1 MDKAII
7 GLVGVAL
14 GVLLG
19 ILKDWIFQKAKRKK
33 EYEYLAT
40 RVACELDR
48 FVYRCVDVA
57 NDDGTSYGQYDK
69 DGCACIQVT
78 PPEFN
83 PLELDVDWRS
93 LPSNLMYEIL
103 NLPNK
108 VETANAA
115 ISSVFDHVTVPP
127 HYEEGFEARQLHFSE
142 LGLLAMDLAKRLRK
156 FAKLPAFEA
165 IENWNPEE
173 VLTYKKKQAIE
184 IQEDRYRA
192 QETLMRNIEVGNA

>member
-33 EYEYLAT
+33 EYEYLAI

-69 DGCACIQVT
+69 DGRARIQVT
-78 PPEFN
+78 PPSFN
-83 PLELDVDWRS
+83 PHDLDVDWRS

-108 VETANAA
+108 IEIANEF
-115 ISSVFDHVTVPP
+115 ISSVFDHVAGPP
-127 HYEEGFEARQLHFSE
+127 YYEEGFEARQLHYSE
-142 LGLLAMDLAKRLRK
+142 LGLLAMDLAVRLRVY
-156 FAKLPAFEA
+156 AKLPAFETP
-165 IENWNPEE
+165 ENWNPHEIFND
-173 VLTYKKKQAIE
+173 KKRQVID
-184 IQEDRYRA
+184 IQNKRHKA
-192 QETLMRNIEVGNA
+192 QQKLMKNLEASNA

>member
-33 EYEYLAT
+33 EYEYLAI

-57 NDDGTSYGQYDK
+57 QDDGTSYGQYDK
-69 DGCACIQVT
+69 DGCARIQVT

-83 PLELDVDWRS
+83 PNDLDVDWRS

-108 VETANAA
+108 IETANEA
-115 ISSVFDHVTVPP
+115 ISSIFDHVEGPP
-127 HYEEGFEARQLHFSE
+127 YYEEGFEARQLHYSE
-142 LGLLAMDLAKRLRK
+142 LGLFAMGLAKRLRK
-156 FAKLPAFEA
+156 YAKLPAFEA
-165 IENWNPEE
+165 PENWSPNEM
-173 VLTYKKKQAIE
+173 LNDKRKQIIK
-184 IQEDRYRA
+184 IQEERYRA
-192 QETLMRNIEVGNA
+192 QDKLMNKLGADSA

>member
-19 ILKDWIFQKAKRKK
+19 ILKDWIFQRAKRKK
-33 EYEYLAT
+33 EYEYLAIK
-40 RVACELDR
+40 VVCELDR

-57 NDDGTSYGQYDK
+57 HDDGTVYGQYDK
-69 DGCACIQVT
+69 DGSARIQVT

-83 PLELDVDWRS
+83 PNDLDVDWRS

-108 VETANAA
+108 IEVANEI
-115 ISSVFDHVTVPP
+115 ISSVFEHVAGGPY
-127 HYEEGFEARQLHFSE
+127 YEEGFEARQLHYSE
-142 LGLLAMDLAKRLRK
+142 LGLLAMNLAVTLRK
-156 FAKLPAFEA
+156 YAGLPAFETP
-165 IENWNPEE
+165 ENWNPSE
-173 VLTYKKKQAIE
+173 LLYNKKRQIIE
-184 IQEDRYRA
+184 IQEERYRA
-192 QETLMRNIEVGNA
+192 QEKHRKNFEAGNV

>member
-33 EYEYLAT
+33 EYEYLAI

-57 NDDGTSYGQYDK
+57 HDDGTSYGQYDK
-69 DGCACIQVT
+69 DGCARIQVT

-83 PLELDVDWRS
+83 PNDLDVDWRS

-108 VETANAA
+108 IEIANEA
-115 ISSVFDHVTVPP
+115 ISSVFDHVAGPP
-127 HYEEGFEARQLHFSE
+127 YYEEGFEARQLHYSE
-142 LGLLAMDLAKRLRK
+142 LGLLAMGLAERLRK
-156 FAKLPAFEA
+156 YAKLPAFEA
-165 IENWNPEE
+165 PENWSPSEM
-173 VLTYKKKQAIE
+173 LSDKKKQIIK
-184 IQEDRYRA
+184 IQEERYRA
-192 QETLMRNIEVGNA
+192 QDKLMNKFGAGNA

>member
-33 EYEYLAT
+33 EYEYLAI

-48 FVYRCVDVA
+48 FVCRCVDVA

-69 DGCACIQVT
+69 DGCARIQVT
-78 PPEFN
+78 PPSFN
-83 PLELDVDWRS
+83 PHDLDVDWRS

-108 VETANAA
+108 IEIANEV
-115 ISSVFDHVTVPP
+115 ISSVFDHVAGPP
-127 HYEEGFEARQLHFSE
+127 YYEEGFEARQLHYSE
-142 LGLLAMDLAKRLRK
+142 LGLLAMDLAARLRVY
-156 FAKLPAFEA
+156 A
-165 IENWNPEE
+165 N
-173 VLTYKKKQAIE
+173 
-184 IQEDRYRA
+184 
-192 QETLMRNIEVGNA
+192 